1 MIHAETINGTIKVQC
16 GKASGTDLICEAAAL
31 VDLICEAAALVT
43 SVVKSLCADDNKP
56 DVYDEE
62 LARTAFRC
70 IVTGAGGEIEER
82 TGIDVFVSHSNE
94 KDVDEDDDDD
104 EDKSVVVK
112 ALPADSDTAKK
123 ILELLGIDPNEAKS
137 GDDETEDDIPDFLF

>member
-1 MIHAETINGTIKVQC
+1 MIHAETIDGTIKIQC

-31 VDLICEAAALVT
+31 VT
-43 SVVKSLCADDNKP
+43 SVVRTLCADENKP

-82 TGIDVFVSHSNE
+82 TGIDVFAPLSN
-94 KDVDEDDDDD
+94 DADTDDEDDD
-104 EDKSVVVK
+104 EEETIIAK
-112 ALPADSDTAKK
+112 AIPADSDTAKK
-123 ILELLGIDPNEAKS
+123 LLELLGIDPDEVKPKDD
-137 GDDETEDDIPDFLF
+137 DDETEDDIPNFLF

>member
-1 MIHAETINGTIKVQC
+1 MIHAETIDGTIKIQC

-31 VDLICEAAALVT
+31 VT
-43 SVVKSLCADDNKP
+43 SVVRTLCADENKP

-82 TGIDVFVSHSNE
+82 TGIDVFAPLSN
-94 KDVDEDDDDD
+94 DADTDDEDDD
-104 EDKSVVVK
+104 EEETIIAK
-112 ALPADSDTAKK
+112 AIPMDSGTGRK
-123 ILELLGIDPNEAKS
+123 LMELLGIDPDEVKPKD
-137 GDDETEDDIPDFLF
+137 DDETEDDIPDFLF

>member
-1 MIHAETINGTIKVQC
+1 MINVETKDGKIAVKC

-31 VDLICEAAALVT
+31 VT
-43 SVVKSLCADDNKP
+43 SVVRTLCADENKP

-82 TGIDVFVSHSNE
+82 TGIDVFAPLSNDAE
-94 KDVDEDDDDD
+94 NDEDEDDS
-104 EDKSVVVK
+104 EETIIAK
-112 ALPADSDTAKK
+112 AIPMDSETGRK
-123 ILELLGIDPNEAKS
+123 LMELLGIDPDEVKS
-137 GDDETEDDIPDFLF
+137 GDDDETEDDLPKFLF

>member
-1 MIHAETINGTIKVQC
+1 MIHAETVDGKIKIQC

-31 VDLICEAAALVT
+31 VT
-43 SVVKSLCADDNKP
+43 SVVRTLCADENKP

-82 TGIDVFVSHSNE
+82 TGIDVFAPLSNDADNDE
-94 KDVDEDDDDD
+94 DEDDS
-104 EDKSVVVK
+104 EETIIAK
-112 ALPADSDTAKK
+112 AIPVDSDTGRK
-123 ILELLGIDPNEAKS
+123 LMELLGIDPDEVKS
-137 GDDETEDDIPDFLF
+137 GDDDETEDDLPKFLF

>member
-1 MIHAETINGTIKVQC
+1 MIHAETVDGKIKIQC

-31 VDLICEAAALVT
+31 VT
-43 SVVKSLCADDNKP
+43 SVVRTLCADEDNP

-82 TGIDVFVSHSNE
+82 TGIDVFAPLS
-94 KDVDEDDDDD
+94 DDADEDDEDDSD
-104 EDKSVVVK
+104 GKIIAK
-112 ALPADSDTAKK
+112 AIPIDSDTGRK
-123 ILELLGIDPNEAKS
+123 LMELLGIDPDEVKA
-137 GDDETEDDIPDFLF
+137 GDDDETEDDLPKFLF

>member
-1 MIHAETINGTIKVQC
+1 MIHAETVNGTIKVQC

-31 VDLICEAAALVT
+31 VT
-43 SVVKSLCADDNKP
+43 SVVKSLCADEDNP

-82 TGIDVFVSHSNE
+82 IGIDVFAPL
-94 KDVDEDDDDD
+94 KDTDEDTEDEDDS
-104 EDKSVVVK
+104 EEETVIAK
-112 ALPADSDTAKK
+112 AIPMDSDTGRK
-123 ILELLGIDPNEAKS
+123 LMELLGIDPDEVKS
-137 GDDETEDDIPDFLF
+137 GDDETEDDIPKFLF

>member
-1 MIHAETINGTIKVQC
+1 MIHAETVDGKIKIQC
-16 GKASGTDLICEAAAL
+16 GKASGT
-31 VDLICEAAALVT
+31 DLICEAAALVT

-82 TGIDVFVSHSNE
+82 TGIDVFAPLSN
-94 KDVDEDDDDD
+94 DADEDDED
-104 EDKSVVVK
+104 EDDSDGKIIAK
-112 ALPADSDTAKK
+112 AIPIDSDTGRK
-123 ILELLGIDPNEAKS
+123 LMELLGIDPDEAKS
-137 GDDETEDDIPDFLF
+137 GDDETEDDIPKFLF

>member
-1 MIHAETINGTIKVQC
+1 MLHAETVDGKIKIQC

-31 VDLICEAAALVT
+31 VT
-43 SVVKSLCADDNKP
+43 SVVRTLCADENKP

-82 TGIDVFVSHSNE
+82 TGIDVFAPLSN
-94 KDVDEDDDDD
+94 DADNDEDDDDSD
-104 EDKSVVVK
+104 GKIIAK
-112 ALPADSDTAKK
+112 AIPIDSDTGRK
-123 ILELLGIDPNEAKS
+123 LMELLGIDPDEAKS
-137 GDDETEDDIPDFLF
+137 GDDETEDDIPKFLF

>member
-1 MIHAETINGTIKVQC
+1 MIHAETVNGTIKVQC

-31 VDLICEAAALVT
+31 VT
-43 SVVKSLCADDNKP
+43 SVVRTLCADEDNP

-82 TGIDVFVSHSNE
+82 TGIDVFALL
-94 KDVDEDDDDD
+94 DDTDDDTDD
-104 EDKSVVVK
+104 EEETIIAK
-112 ALPADSDTAKK
+112 AIPADSDTAKK
-123 ILELLGIDPNEAKS
+123 LLELLGIDPDEAKS
-137 GDDETEDDIPDFLF
+137 GDDETEDDIPKYLF

>member
-1 MIHAETINGTIKVQC
+1 MIHAETVDGKIKIQC

-31 VDLICEAAALVT
+31 VT
-43 SVVKSLCADDNKP
+43 SVVRTLCADENKP

-82 TGIDVFVSHSNE
+82 TGIDVFAPLSNDADNDDE
-94 KDVDEDDDDD
+94 EEDDSDG
-104 EDKSVVVK
+104 KIIAK
-112 ALPADSDTAKK
+112 AIPIDSETGRK
-123 ILELLGIDPNEAKS
+123 LMELLGIDPDEAKS
-137 GDDETEDDIPDFLF
+137 GDDDETEDDIPDFLF

>member
-1 MIHAETINGTIKVQC
+1 MIHAETVNGTIKVQC

-31 VDLICEAAALVT
+31 VT
-43 SVVKSLCADDNKP
+43 SVVKTLCADENKP

-82 TGIDVFVSHSNE
+82 TGIDVFAPSADSGKTE
-94 KDVDEDDDDD
+94 DENDS
-104 EDKSVVVK
+104 EEETIIAK
-112 ALPADSDTAKK
+112 AIPMDSDTGRK
-123 ILELLGIDPNEAKS
+123 LMELLGIEPDK
-137 GDDETEDDIPDFLF
+137 DDDTEDDIPKYLF

>member
-1 MIHAETINGTIKVQC
+1 MIHAETVNGTIKVQC

-31 VDLICEAAALVT
+31 VT
-43 SVVKSLCADDNKP
+43 SVVKSLCADEDNP

-82 TGIDVFVSHSNE
+82 TGIDVFAPLSNDADTDDE
-94 KDVDEDDDDD
+94 DEDDSDS
-104 EDKSVVVK
+104 KIIAK
-112 ALPADSDTAKK
+112 AIPIDSDTGRK
-123 ILELLGIDPNEAKS
+123 LMELLGIDPDEAKS
-137 GDDETEDDIPDFLF
+137 GDDDDTEDDIPDFLF

>member
-1 MIHAETINGTIKVQC
+1 MIHAETVDGKIKIQC
-16 GKASGTDLICEAAAL
+16 GKASGT
-31 VDLICEAAALVT
+31 DLICEAAALVT

-82 TGIDVFVSHSNE
+82 TGIDVFAPLSN
-94 KDVDEDDDDD
+94 DADEDDED
-104 EDKSVVVK
+104 EDDSDGKIIAK
-112 ALPADSDTAKK
+112 AIPIDSDTGRK
-123 ILELLGIDPNEAKS
+123 LMELLGIDPDEAKS
-137 GDDETEDDIPDFLF
+137 DDDETEDDIPKFLF

>member
-1 MIHAETINGTIKVQC
+1 MIHAETIDGTIKIQC

-31 VDLICEAAALVT
+31 VT
-43 SVVKSLCADDNKP
+43 SVVRTLCADENKP

-82 TGIDVFVSHSNE
+82 TGIDVFAPLSN
-94 KDVDEDDDDD
+94 DADTDDEDDD
-104 EDKSVVVK
+104 EEETIIAK
-112 ALPADSDTAKK
+112 AIPMDSGTGRK
-123 ILELLGIDPNEAKS
+123 LMELLGIDPDEVKPKD
-137 GDDETEDDIPDFLF
+137 DDETEDDIPKFLF